1 MKTTKRILSVI
12 LTLLM
17 LFGTVS
23 ATIIPASAEESK
35 YGYLSYEIIDNEVTI
50 TDCDENIT
58 GEFII
63 PEKIDTYPVTEI
75 GLNAFYGCRG
85 LTNVIFPNTIR
96 YIGKSA
102 FSDCSNLTSV
112 YLQEGLEYI
121 DECAF
126 LNCDKLH
133 KVLIPESVTYIG
145 SYALGCENHLL
156 EDSPMNDCDLEIY
169 CYPNSEGARYAIN
182 YCFQYEIINW
192 YKYENLRYTLN
203 NGEAT
208 IIGYDFDDND
218 NAIINDGSVIIPD
231 KIKNYPVTSIGE
243 NAFSGFEIE
252 SITISA
258 SVTSIDMSAFE
269 FCSKLS
275 NIYVSEN
282 NPVFDSRNNCNA
294 IIETKSNKLLLGATN
309 TIIPDSVK
317 SIGSCA
323 FCGNDNLTNITIPN
337 SVTVIEESAFAYC
350 TNLTSVSFSD
360 SLVSI
365 RDCAFDGCNISGMIN
380 LPDSIQEIGEFA
392 FFMDEDKQISY
403 SVVIP
408 KNVKT
413 IGVQA
418 FGYYIYPGD
427 VIDDEDKLSNFKIYC
442 YTGTAGEQYA
452 IDNGFDYE
460 LINDEP
466 ATYTITYNANGGAG
480 APAQQT
486 KTQDV
491 ALTLSSSVPSRE
503 GYKFLGWADNQSA
516 ASAQY
521 KSGASFTKNAD
532 TTLYAVWSP
541 VSYTVK
547 FFDGANLLGSKTLK
561 YGETGTLSYGAVP
574 SKSGFKFTGWSTFD
588 GGVATLKNGQEI
600 KNLSSADGAVISYYA
615 AWKAVENKTVTD
627 GATGVSVTASEDTYN
642 GNMTLKVEKVLSGS
656 SFDILE
662 TVDDVVEKSEVFSIE
677 TYVDGVKTQPNGYV
691 TVKIPVPSGF
701 DKTKCEL
708 YYINTAT
715 KKAEPISFTFEGNY
729 IVFKTNHF
737 SDWAIVQTAGKVKSV
752 KVDNITLN
760 YKKSAVIKPQI
771 TADSGVKY
779 TVTYESSNPKAATV
793 DKDGKVYAAKK
804 GAADIK
810 VTVTDEYGNKVT
822 DTCKVTVKY
831 SFGQWL
837 IIILLFGWIWY

>member
-50 TDCDENIT
+50 TDCDENASGTIT
-58 GEFII
+58 I
-63 PEKIDTYPVTEI
+63 PSKINGYPVTCI
-75 GLNAFYGCRG
+75 GNNAFFYCSR
-85 LTNVIFPNTIR
+85 LTNITLPSSVMS
-96 YIGKSA
+96 IGKSA
-102 FSDCSNLTSV
+102 FENCTALETIELPQNLIT
-112 YLQEGLEYI
+112 LGA
-121 DECAF
+121 CAF
-126 LNCDKLH
+126 KDCA
-133 KVLIPESVTYIG
+133 VLKNIAWS
-145 SYALGCENHLL
+145 SN
-156 EDSPMNDCDLEIY
+156 
-169 CYPNSEGARYAIN
+169 
-182 YCFQYEIINW
+182 IIN
-192 YKYENLRYTLN
+192 
-203 NGEAT
+203 
-208 IIGYDFDDND
+208 IGYDSIKGTSYYN
-218 NAIINDGSVIIPD
+218 NKANWDGIVLYAD
-231 KIKNYPVTSIGE
+231 KYLIDVQRVEKQITNQYGDVFTE
-243 NAFSGFEIE
+243 NAGLLKGKYNIKAGTKVIACAALSYCDQLTDISIPSSVVSINMNAFYSCTSLKNISFSEGLKEIGRLFVE
-252 SITISA
+252 SG
-258 SVTSIDMSAFE
+258 
-269 FCSKLS
+269 
-275 NIYVSEN
+275 Y
-282 NPVFDSRNNCNA
+282 FDG
-294 IIETKSNKLLLGATN
+294 LGAFFMC
-309 TIIPDSVK
+309 S
-317 SIGSCA
+317 A
-323 FCGNDNLTNITIPN
+323 
-337 SVTVIEESAFAYC
+337 IEE
-350 TNLTSVSFSD
+350 
-360 SLVSI
+360 
-365 RDCAFDGCNISGMIN
+365 IN
-380 LPDSIQEIGEFA
+380 LPDSLEYIGYDTFCWC
-392 FFMDEDKQISY
+392 KNLRKVKIGN
-403 SVVIP
+403 
-408 KNVKT
+408 NVKCIENLAFYNCNSLKEISVPQNVLS
-413 IGVQA
+413 IGNKA
-418 FGYYIYPGD
+418 FGYSSGYAFGYEE
-427 VIDDEDKLSNFKIYC
+427 IDEIKNPNFKIYC
-442 YTGTAGEQYA
+442 YAGTAGEQYA

-466 ATYTITYNANGGAG
+466 QTYSVTYNANGGLG

-486 KTQDV
+486 KTQDI
-491 ALTLSSSVPSRE
+491 ALTLSSAVPTRE
-503 GYKFLGWADNQSA
+503 GYKFLGWAENQNA
-516 ASAQY
+516 VSAQY

-574 SKSGFKFTGWSTFD
+574 SKSGFKFTGWSTFE

-600 KNLSSADGAVISYYA
+600 KNLSSVDGAVISYYA

-627 GATGVSVTASEDTYN
+627 GATGVSITASEDTYN

-701 DKTKCEL
+701 NKTKCEL

-715 KKAEPISFTFEGNY
+715 KKAEPISFTFEGIY

-760 YKKSAVIKPQI
+760 YKKSAVLKPQI

-779 TVTYESSNPKAATV
+779 TVTYESSNTKVATV

-810 VTVTDEYGNKVT
+810 VTVTDEYGNKVS